1 VEFGSPEFWVAV
13 VQIILIDILLG
24 GDNAVVIALACRDL
38 PEKQRKLGIM
48 WGVAGAIILRAI
60 LTIFA
65 VTLLA
70 IPYLKI
76 VGAILLAWIAFKLVL
91 PSHGEEDAHGNIQSS
106 TTLPGAIKT
115 IIVADL
121 VMSLDN
127 VLAVAG
133 AAKDSWLLIIF
144 GLVVSIPII
153 VYCSTLVLK
162 LMDRFPWIII
172 LGGGLLGWIAAGMFI
187 HDVTIRDWVATNW
200 PWAEYALP
208 ALGATIVMA
217 VGFYLSRAAAARARA
232 KVVELAPEPP
242 AASSSH

>member
-13 VQIILIDILLG
+13 VQIIIIDLLLG
-24 GDNAVVIALACRDL
+24 GDNAVVIALACRNL

-48 WGVAGAIILRAI
+48 WGVAGAITLRVI

-65 VTLLA
+65 VTLLS

-76 VGAILLAWIAFKLVL
+76 VGAVLLAWIAIKLVM
-91 PSHGEEDAHGNIQSS
+91 PDEGGGGHEIDASDS
-106 TTLPGAIKT
+106 LTGAIKT
-115 IIVADL
+115 IIIADL

-133 AAKDSWLLIIF
+133 AAKDSWTLIIF

-162 LMDRFPWIII
+162 LMDRFPMVIVA
-172 LGGGLLGWIAAGMFI
+172 GGMLLGWIAG
-187 HDVTIRDWVATNW
+187 T
-200 PWAEYALP
+200 
-208 ALGATIVMA
+208 MA
-217 VGFYLSRAAAARARA
+217 VTDPAVVDWMPLASPTQPGKMPEVEALVRYGAGIAGALLVLAVGKGLARRAAT
-232 KVVELAPEPP
+232 
-242 AASSSH
+242 

>member
-13 VQIILIDILLG
+13 LQIIAIDILLG
-24 GDNAVVIALACRDL
+24 GDNAVVIALACRNL

-48 WGVAGAIILRAI
+48 WGVAGAITLRVI

-65 VTLLA
+65 VTLLS

-76 VGAILLAWIAFKLVL
+76 VGAVLLAWIAIKLVL
-91 PSHGEEDAHGNIQSS
+91 PQEGDGGHDIDASDS
-106 TTLPGAIKT
+106 LVGAIKT
-115 IIVADL
+115 IIIADL

-133 AAKDSWLLIIF
+133 AAKDSWALIVF
-144 GLVVSIPII
+144 GLLVSIPII

-172 LGGGLLGWIAAGMFI
+172 LGGGLLGWIAAGMAI
-187 HDVTIRDWVATNW
+187 HDVAVRDWVSSNW

-208 ALGATIVMA
+208 ALGASIVMA
-217 VGFYLSRAAAARARA
+217 IGWYLARSAAASKAGA
-232 KVVELAPEPP
+232 VSDLAPEKPG
-242 AASSSH
+242 H